1 MLSVRTPSRWQW
13 GYSLA
18 LAATVV
24 WASSSG
30 QVAVPDCA
38 DFVNFDKL
46 AHASVFG
53 LLATLVLR
61 ALPTRHPIWAVLIVS
76 LFGATDELHQQFTP
90 GRSMDAL
97 DWVADT
103 TGAVVAVSFY
113 TFWAGYQRTL
123 ELKVIK
129 RKPQFDAAPLPAPTE
144 SAS

>member
-61 ALPTRHPIWAVLIVS
+61 ALPTHHPIWAVLIVS
-76 LFGATDELHQQFTP
+76 LFGATDELHQHFTP
-90 GRSMDAL
+90 GRSMDVL

-103 TGAVVAVSFY
+103 IGAVVAVSFY
-113 TFWAGYQRTL
+113 TYWAGYRRTL
-123 ELKVIK
+123 EMKLFKIK
-129 RKPQFDAAPLPAPTE
+129 TQGEAAPLPAPNE